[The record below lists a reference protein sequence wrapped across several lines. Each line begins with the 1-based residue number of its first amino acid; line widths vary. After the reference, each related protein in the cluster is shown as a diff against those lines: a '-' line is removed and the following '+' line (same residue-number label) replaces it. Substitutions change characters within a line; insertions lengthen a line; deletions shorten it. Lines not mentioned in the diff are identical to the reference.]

1 MCSPLNGFLL
11 FVSLKAYSYCTSE
24 DLEFDSMMHTSS
36 LGDGQSGVMH
46 TAEIDLAL

>member
-11 FVSLKAYSYCTSE
+11 FVSLKATTVTSE
-24 DLEFDSMMHTSS
+24 DLEFDSMMHNSS